1 LKAEYT
7 KKTKMRMK
15 TIKPL
20 FDDDGKTCSIN
31 LFPRPFYDSFFLM
44 FENILRSK
52 ILTLVT
58 FLPMTTQKGMLFIY
72 YNVCY
77 SGWLNLRRRCSI

>member
-1 LKAEYT
+1 MLNQ
-7 KKTKMRMK
+7 
-15 TIKPL
+15 PL
-20 FDDDGKTCSIN
+20 SQT
-31 LFPRPFYDSFFLM
+31 LLRLFFLM